1 MQPLATCAL
10 KAMIVVMLGLLVI
23 AQVLMIPAVAA
34 ATARRNPELA
44 YLEVPGII
52 GAVLFLLLIEIV
64 LICVFGLLSLVR
76 ADRIFSPHAFRWVD
90 IIIGTM
96 LAAAVVIVASY
107 VILFIAQAANPGI
120 LILALLGTTVSVSL
134 ALLVGVMRGLLR
146 KALQLEQDLSE
157 VV

>member
-1 MQPLATCAL
+1 MQPVATFVL
-10 KAMIVVMLGLLVI
+10 KAMIVVMLALLVVV
-23 AQVLMIPAVAA
+23 QVFMIPAIA
-34 ATARRNPELA
+34 ATTAWRNPEIA
-44 YLEVPGII
+44 YLQVPGVV
-52 GAVLFLLLIEIV
+52 GAVLFLALIEIV
-64 LICVFGLLSLVR
+64 LLCVFALLSLVR
-76 ADRIFSPHAFRWVD
+76 ADRIFSSHAFRYVD

-107 VILFIAQAANPGI
+107 IVLFIAQAANPGI
-120 LILALLGTTVSVSL
+120 LILAVLGLTVSVSL